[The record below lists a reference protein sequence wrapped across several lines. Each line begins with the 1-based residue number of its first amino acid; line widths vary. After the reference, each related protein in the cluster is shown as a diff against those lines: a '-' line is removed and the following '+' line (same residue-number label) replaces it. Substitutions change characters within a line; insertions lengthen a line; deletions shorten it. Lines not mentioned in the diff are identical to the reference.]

1 MSPGSPEK
9 EDRMSSVLLYLAI
22 VAMWLGVLVP
32 MWLRRDRYVYVDDEK
47 FTVEGDTLTE
57 PFPTAH
63 ESQNSDVLN
72 EPSVSPVSEP
82 SVAMGPKGSDAVMS
96 EGSPGLPGS
105 RGRAGSTGLFG
116 SPGSS
121 GSSGQP
127 GSGTSVAGT
136 TGSDSADSENESV
149 ASAPVDSRRAEWRRR
164 ARITARRR
172 RRLLWS
178 VLLFLASVVTAAVQ
192 IVPWWGVAPSAVVL
206 VGYLAVLRVAVRIDA
221 EQRELAARAQAAH
234 ARHARELRRRL
245 EEAARE
251 AEIIEIEARRRV
263 QVFDQYADHRR
274 AVGD

>member
-1 MSPGSPEK
+1 
-9 EDRMSSVLLYLAI
+9 MSSVLLYLAI

-57 PFPTAH
+57 PLPTPH
-63 ESQNSDVLN
+63 ESQNSDSSDVPAVP
-72 EPSVSPVSEP
+72 EPAGDSESLP
-82 SVAMGPKGSDAVMS
+82 RS
-96 EGSPGLPGS
+96 EG
-105 RGRAGSTGLFG
+105 RTGDG
-116 SPGSS
+116 
-121 GSSGQP
+121 
-127 GSGTSVAGT
+127 
-136 TGSDSADSENESV
+136 N
-149 ASAPVDSRRAEWRRR
+149 APVPAEAASGPVDPRRAEWRRR

-178 VLLFLASVVTAAVQ
+178 ILLFLASVVTAAVQ
-192 IVPWWGVAPSAVVL
+192 IVPWWGITPSALVL
-206 VGYLAVLRVAVRIDA
+206 VGYLAVLRVAVRIDG
-221 EQRELAARAQAAH
+221 EQRVLAARAQAAR

>member
-1 MSPGSPEK
+1 
-9 EDRMSSVLLYLAI
+9 MSSVLLYLAI

-57 PFPTAH
+57 PLPTSH
-63 ESQNSDVLN
+63 EPQNSDAPN
-72 EPSVSPVSEP
+72 EPSVSESSLAMEP
-82 SVAMGPKGSDAVMS
+82 SDSA
-96 EGSPGLPGS
+96 EGSSGLSGSRSRAGSAGLPGS
-105 RGRAGSTGLFG
+105 
-116 SPGSS
+116 PG
-121 GSSGQP
+121 QA
-127 GSGTSVAGT
+127 GSGTSVTASGP
-136 TGSDSADSENESV
+136 GNEPVAPADG
-149 ASAPVDSRRAEWRRR
+149 RRAEWRRR

-192 IVPWWGVAPSAVVL
+192 IVPWWGVAPSAAVL
-206 VGYLAVLRVAVRIDA
+206 IGYLAVLRVAVRIDA
-221 EQRELAARAQAAH
+221 EQRELAARAQAAR

>member
-57 PFPTAH
+57 PLPTAH
-63 ESQNSDVLN
+63 ESHDSDA
-72 EPSVSPVSEP
+72 PKASSVSPLSVPP
-82 SVAMGPKGSDAVMS
+82 S
-96 EGSPGLPGS
+96 
-105 RGRAGSTGLFG
+105 
-116 SPGSS
+116 SS
-121 GSSGQP
+121 GSAASMDRVGQSVSGASASPGQAASGTADSA
-127 GSGTSVAGT
+127 GSGNDA
-136 TGSDSADSENESV
+136 N
-149 ASAPVDSRRAEWRRR
+149 ASIPTDPRRAEWRRR

-192 IVPWWGVAPSAVVL
+192 IVPWWGIVPSGLVL
-206 VGYLAVLRVAVRIDA
+206 VSYLAVLRVAVRIDA
-221 EQRELAARAQAAH
+221 EQRELAARAQGAR

>member
-1 MSPGSPEK
+1 
-9 EDRMSSVLLYLAI
+9 MSSVLLYLAI

-32 MWLRRDRYVYVDDEK
+32 MWLRRDRYVYVEDEK

-57 PFPTAH
+57 PLPNAH
-63 ESQNSDVLN
+63 NSEDV
-72 EPSVSPVSEP
+72 PSVVDAP
-82 SVAMGPKGSDAVMS
+82 SVEAAVPASVSFAEERGSARGAKASSSPAPAAVP
-96 EGSPGLPGS
+96 E
-105 RGRAGSTGLFG
+105 
-116 SPGSS
+116 
-121 GSSGQP
+121 
-127 GSGTSVAGT
+127 
-136 TGSDSADSENESV
+136 SDSVTHVTGD
-149 ASAPVDSRRAEWRRR
+149 PRRAEWRRR

-192 IVPWWGVAPSAVVL
+192 IVPWWGVAPSGLLL
-206 VGYLAVLRVAVRIDA
+206 VGYLAVLRVAVRIDG
-221 EQRELAARAQAAH
+221 EQRELAARAYAAR
-234 ARHARELRRRL
+234 ARQARELRRRL

>member
-32 MWLRRDRYVYVDDEK
+32 MWLRRDRYVYVEDEK
-47 FTVEGDTLTE
+47 FTVEGDTLAE
-57 PFPTAH
+57 PLPTAEEAQSSDGPPAAPTEG
-63 ESQNSDVLN
+63 ESEN
-72 EPSVSPVSEP
+72 SPV
-82 SVAMGPKGSDAVMS
+82 
-96 EGSPGLPGS
+96 
-105 RGRAGSTGLFG
+105 GRTTAGA
-116 SPGSS
+116 P
-121 GSSGQP
+121 
-127 GSGTSVAGT
+127 VR
-136 TGSDSADSENESV
+136 
-149 ASAPVDSRRAEWRRR
+149 ASAPAEPRHEPSGPVDPRRAEWRRR

-178 VLLFLASVVTAAVQ
+178 ILLFLASVVTAAVQ
-192 IVPWWGVAPSAVVL
+192 IVPWWGVTPSALVL
-206 VGYLAVLRVAVRIDA
+206 VGYLAVLRVAVRVDG
-221 EQRELAARAQAAH
+221 EQRELAARAQAAR

>member
-1 MSPGSPEK
+1 
-9 EDRMSSVLLYLAI
+9 MSSVLLYLAI

-57 PFPTAH
+57 PLPAAH
-63 ESQNSDVLN
+63 EPQNPDALS
-72 EPSVSPVSEP
+72 VSEP
-82 SVAMGPKGSDAVMS
+82 LVAMEPKGSD

-105 RGRAGSTGLFG
+105 RGRAGLPG
-116 SPGSS
+116 SPD
-121 GSSGQP
+121 QA
-127 GSGTSVAGT
+127 GSGPATEPVAP
-136 TGSDSADSENESV
+136 A
-149 ASAPVDSRRAEWRRR
+149 DSRRAEWRRR

-206 VGYLAVLRVAVRIDA
+206 IGYLAVLRVAVSIDA
-221 EQRELAARAQAAH
+221 EQRELAARAQASR